1 MILLKSLI
9 FLLLV
14 LIVAHLIKVYFGKKK
29 SETEGFKVN
38 EINSFFD
45 ENIANDLEQNNV
57 PHQALIKRS
66 VQMPPVLGGELAP
79 PVGPSVLPPAQKA
92 QAQAQME
99 QATEEENTVGKHKE
113 ASDEAIKMN
122 YLKGQMD
129 ELLKLSNE
137 AKEINENFKNI

>member
-14 LIVAHLIKVYFGKKK
+14 LIIAHLIKVYFGKKK
-29 SETEGFKVN
+29 SETEGFQVD
-38 EINSFFD
+38 EINSNFNK
-45 ENIANDLEQNNV
+45 NIANDLES
-57 PHQALIKRS
+57 KS
-66 VQMPPVLGGELAP
+66 VEMPPVLGGELAA
-79 PVGPSVLPPAQKA
+79 PVGPTVLSPAQKA

-99 QATEEENTVGKHKE
+99 QSEEEENTVGKHKE
-113 ASDEAIKMN
+113 ASDEVIKMN

-137 AKEINENFKNI
+137 AQEIKENFKNI